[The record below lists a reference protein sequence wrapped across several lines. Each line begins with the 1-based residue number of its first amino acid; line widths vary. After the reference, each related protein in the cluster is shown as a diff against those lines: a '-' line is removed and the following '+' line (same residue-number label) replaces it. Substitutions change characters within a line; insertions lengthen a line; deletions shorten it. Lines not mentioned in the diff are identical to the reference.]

1 VATPAQTAAPASK
14 PGNRRMSMQEFDVV
28 IVGAGFGGIGAAIQL
43 NRMGYHNIVILER
56 EDDLGGTWHVN
67 RYPGLA
73 VDVPS
78 TTYSY
83 WFEPNPHWSRLYAPG
98 AELKRYAE
106 HVADKYDVRR
116 YMRFNTT
123 VEGARWDDD
132 AQVWRVTLTG
142 GDTLSAQFLITA
154 TGFLC
159 QPCTPD
165 IPGIDTFSGRII
177 HSAEWDDSYSFTRRR
192 AAVIGTGSTAVQLIP
207 ELAKEASELT
217 VYQRTPIWVLPKFD
231 IAFSPAVQRLFARV
245 PLAQRIVRWFT
256 DTGMEFMMVIA
267 MWKFRYFKQL
277 NKAASALAKFHRFL
291 SIRDKDL
298 RRKLNP
304 DYDYGCKRPTLSN
317 SYYRTFTK
325 EHVHLE
331 TSGIERIEADG
342 IVAGDGTKR
351 FIDTLVL
358 ATGFD
363 VWDANLPA
371 IEVIGREGRNLG
383 KWWRENRFQAYEGV
397 SVPYFPNFLT
407 LASPYAWVG
416 LSWFNTV
423 EYQRRHIDRL
433 FRELQRRD
441 GRIFEVTEQAN
452 ARFLDQMT
460 ELLGDSV
467 FHLGNCATSRSY
479 WFNHS
484 GEAPLFRP
492 TSVHNAVKEQDR
504 FPLNDYAIA

>member
-1 VATPAQTAAPASK
+1 M
-14 PGNRRMSMQEFDVV
+14 NMQQFDAV

-43 NRMGYHNIVILER
+43 NRLGYQKIVILER

-67 RYPGLA
+67 RYPGLS

-83 WFEPNPHWSRLYAPG
+83 WFEPNPYWSRLYAPG

-123 VEGARWDDD
+123 VEGARWDGD
-132 AQVWRVTLTG
+132 AQVWRVALSDG
-142 GDTLSAQFLITA
+142 ETLSAQFLIAA

-159 QPCTPD
+159 QPRTPD
-165 IPGIDTFSGRII
+165 ITGIDTFGGRII
-177 HSAEWDDSYSFTRRR
+177 HTADWDDSYSFSGRR
-192 AAVIGTGSTAVQLIP
+192 AGIVGTGSTAVQVVP
-207 ELAKEASELT
+207 ELAKEVAELT
-217 VYQRTPIWVLPKFD
+217 VYQRTPIWVMPKFD
-231 IAFSPAVQRLFARV
+231 FGFSPAVQRLFARV
-245 PLAQRIVRWFT
+245 PLAQRVVRWFT
-256 DTGMEFMMVIA
+256 DTGMDFMMVFA
-267 MWKFRYFKQL
+267 MWKFRYFRGL
-277 NKAASALAKFHRFL
+277 NAAASDVSKILRFL
-291 SIRDKDL
+291 SVRDKEL

-304 DYDYGCKRPTLSN
+304 DYDFGCKRPTLSN
-317 SYYRTFTK
+317 SYYRTLAK
-325 EHVHLE
+325 PHVRLE
-331 TSGIERIEADG
+331 TSGIERIEPDG
-342 IVAGDGTKR
+342 IVTRDGTKQ

-383 KWWRENRFQAYEGV
+383 KWWRENRFQAYEGL
-397 SVPYFPNFLT
+397 SVPYFPNFFT
-407 LASPYAWVG
+407 MASPYAWVG

-423 EYQRRHIDRL
+423 EYQMRHMDRL
-433 FRELQRRD
+433 FGELQRRG
-441 GRIFEVTEQAN
+441 GRSFEVTEQAN
-452 ARFLDQMT
+452 ARFLDRMT
-460 ELLGDSV
+460 DLLDDSV
-467 FHLGNCATSRSY
+467 FVLGSCATSRSY

-492 TSVHNAVKEQDR
+492 TSVLNAVKEQDR
-504 FPLNDYAIA
+504 FPLSDYAIA